1 MRKVVSLFLPSWP
14 TDRLRRQMGSAAPPP
29 AEPLVL
35 SGRDGAARTIQ
46 AADLHARRLGLHPGL
61 PIAQARARVPCLH
74 VLDADPEADHAA
86 LARLAAWCLKRYSP
100 IIALDPP
107 DGLWIDAT
115 GAGHLFGGDRAM
127 LDDLARRLDRSGIAV
142 RAAMADTPGAAHAL
156 ARHGYQQVA
165 IADRQVKEALGVL
178 PIAAL
183 RLPDD
188 MVLAL
193 RKLGFAQI
201 GDLARTAR
209 APLALR
215 FGALIGRRLDQMFG
229 HEPEPFDP
237 VAPAELVR
245 AERVFAEPID
255 APEILQRQIGLL
267 ADGLCAT
274 LRHRALGARRLDLL
288 FHRVDAAVLGIRVGT
303 AAPCQDPR
311 HLARLLADRLETVDP
326 GFGVERM
333 TLTAS
338 LAEPVTPRQASS
350 LVAEAS
356 LEIGS
361 LIDTLANR
369 LGMHRLYRAVPVESD
384 LPERSVGRV
393 AALAPAHGGNWPE
406 GLPRPSRLLAQPEPV
421 ETMALLPDHPP
432 AHFTWRGIRRQ
443 VVRADGPERVFGEWW
458 HAEAEHH
465 SVRDYFQVEDQAG
478 ERFWLFRSGDGT
490 DPATGSMRWYLH
502 GIFA

>member
-1 MRKVVSLFLPSWP
+1 
-14 TDRLRRQMGSAAPPP
+14 MGSTAPPP

-35 SGRDGAARTIQ
+35 SGRDGAARAIQ

-61 PIAQARARVPCLH
+61 PIAQARARIPGLH
-74 VLDADPEADHAA
+74 VLDADPKADHAA
-86 LARLAAWCLKRYSP
+86 LAQLAAWCLKRYSP
-100 IIALDPP
+100 VVALDPP

-127 LDDLARRLDRSGIAV
+127 LDDLVRRLDRSGIAA

-156 ARHGYQQVA
+156 ARHGYQQVT

-183 RLPDD
+183 RLPVDL
-188 MVLAL
+188 VLAL
-193 RKLGFAQI
+193 RKLGFTQI

-215 FGALIGRRLDQMFG
+215 FGPLIGRRLDQMFG
-229 HEPEPFDP
+229 HEPEPFEP
-237 VAPAELVR
+237 VAPTELVR
-245 AERVFAEPID
+245 VERVFAEPIG
-255 APEILQRQIGLL
+255 APETLQRQIGLL
-267 ADGLCAT
+267 ADALCAT

-288 FHRVDAAVLGIRVGT
+288 FHRVDAVVSGIRIGT
-303 AAPCQDPR
+303 VAPSQDPC
-311 HLARLLADRLETVDP
+311 HLARLLAGRLETIDP

-338 LAEPVTPRQASS
+338 LAEPVILRQASS
-350 LVAEAS
+350 LAAEA
-356 LEIGS
+356 LPEITS

-369 LGMHRLYRAVPVESD
+369 LGAVRLYRVAPIESD
-384 LPERSVGRV
+384 LPERAVAKV
-393 AALAPAHGGNWPE
+393 AALAPAQTASWPA
-406 GLPRPSRLLAQPEPV
+406 LLLRPIRLLAAPEPV
-421 ETMALLPDHPP
+421 DALAALPDHPP
-432 AHFTWRGIRRQ
+432 RWFVWRGIRRE

-458 HAEAEHH
+458 QADAERH
-465 SVRDYFQVEDQAG
+465 SVRDYFQVEDQMGA
-478 ERFWLFRSGDGT
+478 RLWLFRSGDGQ

-502 GIFA
+502 GLFA